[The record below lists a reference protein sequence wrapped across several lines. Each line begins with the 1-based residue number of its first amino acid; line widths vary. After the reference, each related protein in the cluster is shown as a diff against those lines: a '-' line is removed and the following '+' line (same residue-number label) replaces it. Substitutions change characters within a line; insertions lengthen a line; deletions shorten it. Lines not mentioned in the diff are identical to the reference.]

1 MASRLRF
8 HEEVEYE
15 HPETQASSST
25 RSHSHSS
32 TEDTEAAGSAPAANG
47 GSDQDPDFELDDSRS
62 ISTISD
68 SSIIDLPPPLE
79 PNRLIPPSVSLNT
92 GLSLAALDQSPVI
105 GPLVRRTRSAR
116 FMNIGGLSRG
126 STGEAGER
134 EREASNGYG
143 TFGMA

>member
-1 MASRLRF
+1 MVDDCDF
-8 HEEVEYE
+8 D
-15 HPETQASSST
+15 
-25 RSHSHSS
+25 
-32 TEDTEAAGSAPAANG
+32 DTE
-47 GSDQDPDFELDDSRS
+47 S

-105 GPLVRRTRSAR
+105 GPLIRRTRSAR
-116 FMNIGGLSRG
+116 FTDIRNLGRRESAEAG
-126 STGEAGER
+126 GEA
-134 EREASNGYG
+134 SSGYG

>member
-1 MASRLRF
+1 
-8 HEEVEYE
+8 VEYE
-15 HPETQASSST
+15 RPETQASSRT
-25 RSHSHSS
+25 HSHSQSS
-32 TEDTEAAGSAPAANG
+32 TEDVQAAGSAPSANE
-47 GSDQDPDFELDDSRS
+47 GSDQEADFEFDDSRS

-116 FMNIGGLSRG
+116 FMNIGGLGRG
-126 STGEAGER
+126 PTGEAGEAGER